1 MHATLSTRRARHL
14 CAAVAFAACAALG
27 PGPAPGPR
35 PAAAAPDFVA
45 TGDGSWRLESALAIS
60 GVRGLPDDPIPFDR
74 ARFARLSGL
83 ATTPREHE
91 AIDLPGAPLATWGAV
106 RAGPD
111 GSLDALAARFGYLV
125 ARAPTLERDTPLILD
140 ASGNSMAFIDGQPRA
155 GRARPGPPLPIPFMA
170 NSRGSELWLAP
181 SGAGPVRAELR
192 TPRAP
197 VMLEARDATLPDVIA
212 GDPSPLWASV
222 LIVNA
227 TDAPA
232 QPVLRVRW
240 GAGAAASQAVERT
253 LPQMP
258 PLSVAKAAFQTP
270 PRPGAQA
277 TPTPTP
283 GALQLEL
290 AVFSAQ
296 PAGPDAAPADT
307 ASLTLRLLAPDAPH
321 LRTYVSAAD
330 DSVQAYALIPP
341 TLGPAALA
349 LPAPRPG
356 EPLPAVVLS
365 LHDGQDPLTHA
376 GAHASRPWSWTVVPA
391 GRRPAEAAWDETARR
406 DALEALAHA
415 ARLIRPDPSRVYVM
429 GLGRGALGALQLATA
444 APDLFA
450 AVGLSAPWSSFE
462 SARRAGLR
470 LGQEPPD
477 GASPDDIALLCRRA
491 AAQQD
496 TAATLSNLAGMGVYI
511 LHGELDA
518 EVPADESRRLADA
531 LLSFHRDWDLFIQ
544 PGAGHRW
551 DLGPWA
557 KEPGQAGV
565 EWPPMLEFFARRAR
579 PPQSA
584 TRAVRLTS
592 TDLSVASRRDWATL
606 WQQQRVGLPSAVD
619 IKVSPAARAFEGVT
633 SNTAALRLAFAPLLG
648 SGPLTITLDG
658 QTLVADQRA
667 DDQRAFV
674 SLSRAD
680 GAWRLDDADPAARS
694 PLISGPV
701 RRAFDRSFV
710 LVHGTGGTAEEN
722 DWARHRARYD
732 AERWT
737 ALYNAT
743 PRVVPDTG
751 FRQARFGDVNAV
763 VYGNRDTNSAWAALL
778 ASSPIR
784 VDRSAV
790 RLGEHA
796 YRSDSLGV
804 TLLRP
809 IGAGSTGLVAGIGGT
824 GIAGMRLTDHLP
836 IFEPGLGLPD
846 ALVLE
851 PAALLTGAPGAL
863 AGGFFGTDWSFDTG
877 EWVIRQRD
885 PAP

>member
-1 MHATLSTRRARHL
+1 MHAPHPTRRARL
-14 CAAVAFAACAALG
+14 LYAAVASAACAA
-27 PGPAPGPR
+27 PGTAPAPRSPVEQ
-35 PAAAAPDFVA
+35 PDFVA
-45 TGDGSWRLESALAIS
+45 AGDGLWRLERALAIS

-74 ARFARLSGL
+74 ARFARLVGL
-83 ATTPREHE
+83 TTTPRDNETL
-91 AIDLPGAPLATWGAV
+91 DLPGAPQATWTATP
-106 RAGPD
+106 AGPD
-111 GSLDALAARFGYLV
+111 GSLDASAAESGYFV
-125 ARAPTLERDTPLILD
+125 ARAPALGRDTPLILE
-140 ASGNSMAFIDGQPRA
+140 ASGNAMAFIDGQPRA

-170 NSRGSELWLAP
+170 LGRGSELWLAP
-181 SGAGPVRAELR
+181 SDAGPVRAQLR
-192 TPRAP
+192 APRAP
-197 VMLEARDATLPDVIA
+197 IMLDTRDATLPDAII
-212 GDPSPLWASV
+212 GDASPLWASI

-232 QPVLRVRW
+232 QPVLRVGW
-240 GAGAAASQAVERT
+240 ALGSAAAPPIERT
-253 LPQMP
+253 LPQIP
-258 PLSVAKAAFQTP
+258 PLSIAKAAFQTP
-270 PRPGAQA
+270 PVPPSTPADA
-277 TPTPTP
+277 TLRLDL
-283 GALQLEL
+283 AL
-290 AVFSAQ
+290 FSAA
-296 PAGPDAAPADT
+296 PAGPDTPPTDT
-307 ASLTLRLLAPDAPH
+307 ASLTLRRRSPDTTH
-321 LRTYVSAAD
+321 QRTFVSTID

-341 TLGPAALA
+341 TLGGR
-349 LPAPRPG
+349 APRPG
-356 EPLPAVVLS
+356 EPPPALILS
-365 LHDGQDPLTHA
+365 LHDGQAPLDHA
-376 GAHASRPWSWTVVPA
+376 QSHAPRPWSWTVVPS

-415 ARLIRPDPSRVYVM
+415 ARITRPDPSRVYVM
-429 GLGRGALGALQLATA
+429 GLGTGALGALQLATS

-462 SARRAGLR
+462 SSRRAGR
-470 LGQEPPD
+470 PDTPEPPPE
-477 GASPDDIALLCRRA
+477 ASPDDIALFCHRA
-491 AAQQD
+491 AAQHD
-496 TAATLSNLAGMGVYI
+496 TPATLGNLAGMGVYI
-511 LHGELDA
+511 LHGQLDQA
-518 EVPADESRRLADA
+518 VPPEESRRLADA

-557 KEPGQAGV
+557 KEPGLACV

-584 TRAVRLTS
+584 ISSVRLTT
-592 TDLSVASRRDWATL
+592 TDLSTASRRDWATV
-606 WQQQRVGLPSAVD
+606 WQQQRVGLPSSVD
-619 IKVSPAARAFEGVT
+619 ITVFPAARAFQGTT
-633 SNTAALRLAFAPLLG
+633 SNAAALRLALAPLAG

-658 QTLVADQRA
+658 QTLSADPPP

-680 GAWRLDDADPAARS
+680 GAWRIVDADPADRS
-694 PLISGPV
+694 PLISGPL

-710 LVHGTGGTAEEN
+710 LVHGTAGTAEEN

-743 PRVVPDTG
+743 PRVLPDTA
-751 FRQARFGDVNAV
+751 FQQARFGDVNAV

-778 ASSPIR
+778 ASAPVR
-784 VDRSAV
+784 VERSAV
-790 RLGEHA
+790 RIGPHA

-809 IGAGSTGLVAGIGGT
+809 VGAGSTGLVAGIGGT
-824 GIAGMRLTDHLP
+824 GIGGMRLTDHLP
-836 IFEPGLGLPD
+836 ILAPGLGLPD

-863 AGGFFGTDWSFDTG
+863 AAGFFGTDWSFDAG
-877 EWVIRQRD
+877 EWVVRQRE